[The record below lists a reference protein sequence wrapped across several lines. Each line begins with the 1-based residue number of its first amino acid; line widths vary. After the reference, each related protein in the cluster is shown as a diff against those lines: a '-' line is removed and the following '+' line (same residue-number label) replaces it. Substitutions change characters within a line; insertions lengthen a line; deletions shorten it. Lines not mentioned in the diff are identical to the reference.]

1 METRQNIKIKTVNT
15 RGKMNINHDRVKQ
28 RRQYTKSPSDIC
40 DVRIGR
46 VVVVVVVVVGISARV
61 DEYLHT
67 TIRTSSISL
76 VDMLRIMIG
85 CGNC

>member
-46 VVVVVVVVVGISARV
+46 VVVVVGISARL
-61 DEYLHT
+61 DEYLH